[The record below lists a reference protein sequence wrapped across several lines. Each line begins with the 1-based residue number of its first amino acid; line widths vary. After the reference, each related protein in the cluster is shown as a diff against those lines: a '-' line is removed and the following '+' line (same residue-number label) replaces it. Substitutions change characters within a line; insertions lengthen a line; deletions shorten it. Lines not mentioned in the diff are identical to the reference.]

1 MIPELLVFG
10 EALIDLKASSELVFQ
25 GFVGGSPLNVALA
38 GARLELPSALAT
50 RVSTDFF
57 GAEIAA
63 LLTANGVNTDYLE
76 RGVEPST
83 LAFVNVA
90 SDGVPSYSFR
100 FLDTSTLAY
109 SAQLEL
115 PASLRGIHYGGSLN
129 PLFEPISSRVLSV
142 VNSFA
147 GLKHFDPN
155 VRPAVLSDVPAYRT
169 QLEPWWDS
177 ADWVKMSVEDFEFL
191 YPASSESGFAASLLA
206 RGVRVVTVT
215 DGGKGARL
223 YRAGRAVISV
233 TAPSVNVVDTVGAGD
248 TFSGATIAKLLELD
262 LDLGMATDDALLEV
276 LRFAATAAAINCTRA
291 GCDPPTR
298 AEIAAF

>member
-1 MIPELLVFG
+1 MTPELLVFG
-10 EALIDLKASSELVFQ
+10 EALIDLKASSALAFQ

-63 LLTANGVNTDYLE
+63 LLVANSVNTDYLE
-76 RGVEPST
+76 RGAEPST

-100 FLDTSTLAY
+100 FLETSTLAY
-109 SAQLEL
+109 SGQLEL
-115 PASLRGIHYGGSLN
+115 PANLRAIHYGGSLN
-129 PLFEPISSRVLSV
+129 PLFEPISSRVLNIV
-142 VNSFA
+142 RGFA

-155 VRPAVLSDVPAYRT
+155 VRPAVLGDVPAYRT
-169 QLEPWWDS
+169 RLEPWWDS
-177 ADWVKMSVEDFEFL
+177 ADWVKMSLEDFEFL
-191 YPASSESGFAASLLA
+191 YPDSSEADFAASLLA

-223 YRAGRAVISV
+223 HRAGRTPLEV
-233 TAPSVNVVDTVGAGD
+233 TAPRIAVVDTVGAGD
-248 TFSGATIAKLLELD
+248 TFSGASIAKLLELNVD
-262 LDLGMATDDALLEV
+262 LETVTDAALLTV
-276 LRFAATAAAINCTRA
+276 LCFAATAAAINCTRP
-291 GCDPPTR
+291 GCDPPIR

>member
-1 MIPELLVFG
+1 MTPELLVFG
-10 EALIDLKASSELVFQ
+10 EALIDLKASSALAFQ

-63 LLTANGVNTDYLE
+63 LLAANGVNTDYLE
-76 RGVEPST
+76 RGTEPST

-100 FLDTSTLAY
+100 FLETSTLAY
-109 SAQLEL
+109 SGQLEL
-115 PASLRGIHYGGSLN
+115 PANLRAIHYGGSLN
-129 PLFEPISSRVLSV
+129 PLFEPISSRVLNV
-142 VNSFA
+142 VRGFA

-155 VRPAVLSDVPAYRT
+155 VRPAVLGDVPAYRT
-169 QLEPWWDS
+169 RLEPWWDS
-177 ADWVKMSVEDFEFL
+177 ADWVKMSLEDFEFL
-191 YPASSESGFAASLLA
+191 YPDSSEADFAASLLA

-223 YRAGRAVISV
+223 HRAGRTPLEVSAPNIS
-233 TAPSVNVVDTVGAGD
+233 VVDTVGAGD

-262 LDLGMATDDALLEV
+262 VDLETVTDAALLTV
-276 LRFAATAAAINCTRA
+276 LRFAATAAAINCTRP

>member
-1 MIPELLVFG
+1 MTPQLLVFG
-10 EALIDLKASSELVFQ
+10 EALIDLKASVSLAFQ

-57 GAEIAA
+57 GADIAT
-63 LLTANGVNTDYLE
+63 LLIANGVNTDYLE
-76 RGVEPST
+76 RGAEPST

-90 SDGVPSYSFR
+90 SDGTPSYSFR
-100 FLDTSTLAY
+100 FLETSTLAY
-109 SAQLEL
+109 SGQLEL
-115 PASLRGIHYGGSLN
+115 PVSLRSIHYGGSLN
-129 PLFEPISSRVLSV
+129 PLFEPISSRVLNV
-142 VNSFA
+142 VKGFS

-155 VRPAVLSDVPAYRT
+155 VRPAVLSDVPAYRAK
-169 QLEPWWDS
+169 LEPWWDC
-177 ADWVKMSVEDFEFL
+177 ADWVKMSTEDFEFL
-191 YPASSESGFAASLLA
+191 YPASSESEFAASLLA

-223 YRAGRAVISV
+223 YRAGRELLKV
-233 TAPSVNVVDTVGAGD
+233 TAPSVTVMDTVGAGD
-248 TFSGATIAKLLELD
+248 TFSGATIAKLLEQNVD
-262 LDLGMATDDALLEV
+262 LEAVTDGVLLEV

-298 AEIAAF
+298 PEIAAF